1 MIVFRNGWNFNLTI
15 YEHLIMSH
23 MAVQN
28 CILVGNGRDWPV
40 AIIEIRSE
48 FSTEEEKGNNDILE
62 SIWSRIKEANKL
74 AISTGQLRRDRLIFA
89 KKEKSFALTGK
100 GTVQRK
106 ATIKMY
112 KDEIDELYKSVGSEE
127 GFKV

>member
-1 MIVFRNGWNFNLTI
+1 
-15 YEHLIMSH
+15 MSH
-23 MAVQN
+23 VAVQD
-28 CILVGNGRDWPV
+28 CVLVGNGRDWPV
-40 AIIEIRSE
+40 TIIEIRSE
-48 FSTEEEKGNNDILE
+48 ISTEEEKGNNDVLE

-112 KDEIDELYKSVGSEE
+112 KDEIDELYKCTGSEE
-127 GFKV
+127 GFKA